1 MDDAR
6 PKPIAAAATAH
17 DDRRATA
24 ALSMA
29 TRQRERERER
39 EAFCSVCRAA
49 KIAAA
54 TSHALPARLCSGT
67 RCRPPRAETKCVHCT
82 VYQVE

>member
-39 EAFCSVCRAA
+39 EAFCSVCLAA
-49 KIAAA
+49 KIAAR
-54 TSHALPARLCSGT
+54 SHA
-67 RCRPPRAETKCVHCT
+67 RAACT
-82 VYQVE
+82 VHAAGW